1 MELSK
6 MFQNNTF
13 PINFTFPNY
22 TCFNFRSHFVEWRSI
37 NAVLFLTKFHF
48 WNWTN
53 TFWIRPGPQNN
64 VMRESKNW
72 HTKWQRKMHDND
84 RSPYWLSPLLKVRS
98 RVGSMCEKI
107 RYGTT
112 YYVWIVPLWTIMV
125 IAAVKMFL
133 FLKFSSPR
141 ILELDL
147 KWYSNSR

>member
-48 WNWTN
+48 WNWTK
-53 TFWIRPGPQNN
+53 FWIRPGPQNN

-98 RVGSMCEKI
+98 RVCWV
-107 RYGTT
+107 
-112 YYVWIVPLWTIMV
+112 YVWENTLRYDVLRVNRTALNHYGDCSGQNVSLSKIFV
-125 IAAVKMFL
+125 AAN
-133 FLKFSSPR
+133 SW
-141 ILELDL
+141 IGLEVVF
-147 KWYSNSR
+147 